1 MATAHSHSHTR
12 EADAA
17 THGHL
22 IRWAPSYDLV
32 VTLLTLGRSRIM
44 RQRTVDLAGL
54 RHGETVLE
62 VGCGTG
68 AVARAARARVGPG
81 GKVLGID
88 PSGDMIAVARRKAA
102 RERLQIDFRVAG
114 IEALPFPDAS
124 VDVALS
130 SLMMHHLPADLKRTG
145 LAEVRRVLK
154 SGGRLVV
161 VDFGKRRGLLAQ
173 LALSAIVHHSSDQT
187 VEQLVPVLETAGFCD
202 FRTGELGMMSLGFVT
217 ARADT

>member
-1 MATAHSHSHTR
+1 MATSHNHSHTR

-32 VTLLTLGRSRIM
+32 VTLLTLGRSRVM
-44 RQRTVDLAGL
+44 RQRTVDLADL
-54 RHGETVLE
+54 QPGETVLE

-68 AVARAARARVGPG
+68 AVARAARARIGSG
-81 GKVLGID
+81 GQVLGID
-88 PSGDMIAVARRKAA
+88 PSAEMIAVARRKAA

-124 VDVALS
+124 VDAALS

-145 LAEVRRVLK
+145 LSEVRRVLK
-154 SGGRLVV
+154 PGGRLVI
-161 VDFGKRRGLLAQ
+161 VDFGKRRGLLSH
-173 LALSAIVHHSSDQT
+173 LALSAIVHHPSEHA
-187 VEQLVPVLETAGFCD
+187 VEELVPVLDIAGFSD

-217 ARADT
+217 ARAAD

>member
-17 THGHL
+17 TRGHL

-32 VTLLTLGRSRIM
+32 VTLLTLGRSRVM
-44 RQRTVDLAGL
+44 RQRTVDLADL
-54 RHGETVLE
+54 RPGETVLE
-62 VGCGTG
+62 IGCGTG
-68 AVARAARARVGPG
+68 AVARAARARLGPG
-81 GKVLGID
+81 GHVFGID
-88 PSGDMIAVARRKAA
+88 PSGEMIAVARRKAA

-145 LAEVRRVLK
+145 LSEVRRVLK
-154 SGGRLVV
+154 PGGRLVI
-161 VDFGKRRGLLAQ
+161 VDFGKRRGLLSH
-173 LALSAIVHHSSDQT
+173 LALSAIVHHSSEHT
-187 VEQLVPVLETAGFCD
+187 VEELVPVLDTAGFND

-217 ARADT
+217 ARAAD